1 MQETLLKSDLAPHDV
16 SFVMAFIQRHGGIAY
31 AAAKAEALVAESKRL
46 LAVLPEGASKASLL
60 GLADYII
67 QRDF

>member
-1 MQETLLKSDLAPHDV
+1 ME
-16 SFVMAFIQRHGGIAY
+16 FIKRHGGITY
-31 AAAKAEALVAESKRL
+31 ASRKAEALVAESKQL
-46 LAVLPEGASKASLL
+46 LGVLPDGPSKASLI